1 MTSNA
6 QDIIRDI
13 RKDFD
18 MLIDFVTGEDALTAT
33 ADYIERGLFKLLLSL
48 GAKLLRLFFTMRCAA
63 CSREPLS
70 LSDGQTLPYHQD
82 TKRDYFSIF
91 GKLAVWR
98 PYFYQKGIGSE
109 HPLDAELSVGE
120 DCYSD
125 LLREIADYLGVYN
138 VYGKSSD
145 ILLRLL
151 GLKLSTRVVEENLAE
166 DAVDVTAYY
175 EQKPAPAPADEAEIL
190 VIQADGKG
198 VPLVLETAAERQVR
212 LGKGEKR
219 GRKKEAIVTTVY
231 TIAAAPRTAEE
242 VVASLYGQKKQDD
255 ESPASSSKRPR
266 PQNKHIWATLEGKDV
281 ALARLAQQ
289 VAPREGNHIQHR
301 VALCDGC
308 PALQTRIESHFPDFT
323 LILDFIHANEYM
335 WDVANSW
342 LGETN
347 EQRDKWMRAHTLQ
360 LLTGETKQVIAALRE
375 LTQEPQCTASQRTQL
390 NKTANYFERN
400 LPYMDYS
407 TCLAKGWPIASGV
420 IEGAC
425 RHLVKDRC
433 ELSGM
438 RWLQQGAENLLRLR
452 AVAENGDWD
461 TYHTFRKHQRHQRLY
476 NSPFPNQTAALEEQ
490 ALDSEPDQDSLV
502 TEPVNP
508 SNRASYYALP
518 LVA

>member
-1 MTSNA
+1 MTSNT
-6 QDIIRDI
+6 QDIIQDI
-13 RKDFD
+13 RQDFD
-18 MLIDFVTGEDALTAT
+18 MLLDFVTDEDARTAT

-48 GAKLLRLFFTMRCAA
+48 GAKLLRLFFAMRCAA

-70 LSDGQTLPYHQD
+70 LADGQTLPYHQD

-98 PYFYQKGIGSE
+98 PYFYEKGMGSE
-109 HPLDAELSVGE
+109 HPLDAELSLGE

-125 LLREIADYLGVYN
+125 LLREIADYLGVYS
-138 VYGKSSD
+138 VFGKTGD

-151 GLKLSTRVVEENLAE
+151 GLKLSTRVVEENIAE
-166 DAVDVTAYY
+166 DAVDVEAYY

-190 VIQADGKG
+190 VVQADGKG
-198 VPLVLETAAERQVR
+198 VPLVLETPAERKVR

-219 GRKKEAIVTTVY
+219 GRKKEATVTTAY
-231 TIAAAPRTAEE
+231 TIAAASRTAEE
-242 VVASLYGQKKQDD
+242 VVANLYHQKKQDD
-255 ESPASSSKRPR
+255 ESQESASKHPR
-266 PQNKHIWATLEGKDV
+266 PQNKHVWATLEGKDV
-281 ALARLAQQ
+281 ALARLAKQ
-289 VAPREGNHIQHR
+289 VALRDGSHIQHR

-308 PALQTRIESHFPDFT
+308 PALQTRIESHFPDFP
-323 LILDFIHANEYM
+323 LILDFIHANEYL
-335 WDVANSW
+335 WDVANSL

-347 EQRDKWMRAHTLQ
+347 EQRDKWMSAHTLQ
-360 LLTGETKQVIAALRE
+360 LLTGETKQVIAELRE
-375 LTQEPQCTASQRTQL
+375 LTQDPQCTASQRTQL

-400 LPYMDYS
+400 SPYMDYP
-407 TCLAKGWPIASGV
+407 TCLANGWPIASGV

-452 AVAENGDWD
+452 AVAENDDWD
-461 TYHTFRKHQRHQRLY
+461 TYHTFRKRQRHRRLY
-476 NSPFPNQTAALEEQ
+476 NSPFPNQTALEEQ
-490 ALDSEPDQDSLV
+490 ALDSETRQDSLV
-502 TEPVNP
+502 VEPVNP
-508 SNRASYYALP
+508 SNQASYYALP